1 MSDPTVSD
9 RYLAPSWFTENVF
22 NRLVARFTKMGISV
36 WGARVLL
43 VRGRTS
49 GEIRANVVNVLTHD
63 GERYLVA
70 PRGTTQWVRN
80 IRAAGEA
87 DLKVG
92 RRVEAVA
99 AEELDDEAKP
109 AVLRAYLRRW
119 KWEVGQF
126 FDGVGPDSSEDELLR
141 IASGYPV
148 FRLHA

>member
-1 MSDPTVSD
+1 MTD
-9 RYLAPSWFTENVF
+9 RYVAPSWFTRQVF
-22 NRLVARFTKMGISV
+22 NRLVARFTKMGLSV
-36 WGARVLL
+36 WGSRILL
-43 VRGRTS
+43 VRGRAT
-49 GEIRANVVNVLTHD
+49 GEIRTNVVNVLTHD

-80 IRAAGEA
+80 LRAAGKA

-92 RRVEAVA
+92 RRVEAVV
-99 AEELDDEAKP
+99 AEELADSSKP
-109 AVLRAYLRRW
+109 PVLRAYLRRW

-126 FDGVGPDSSEDELLR
+126 FEGVGPDATEEELLG